1 MSTTKV
7 TEWRM
12 QRRPRRS
19 TSAIV
24 VCADWLT
31 SKGHGKKTSA
41 ESTIG
46 PAKVNKMRGEALPWP

>member
-1 MSTTKV
+1 
-7 TEWRM
+7 M